1 MGLTQSP
8 NRGLTIFNLGCFALG
23 ITFMTVGIHYSYK
36 NVAPQ
41 QARAKARSELLR
53 AHLTKRFGEDVIPE
67 VFRNPPHSIS
77 DSSGSASDAQP
88 SSGLL
93 KTAGVGTDSIHYK
106 GE

>member
-23 ITFMTVGIHYSYK
+23 ITFMTVGVHYSYK

-67 VFRNPPHSIS
+67 VFRSPPDSVS
-77 DSSGSASDAQP
+77 DSSGSVSDPQP
-88 SSGLL
+88 SS
-93 KTAGVGTDSIHYK
+93 DC
-106 GE
+106 